1 MTGTFKEIIE
11 TAEKKGARKRVVV
24 PWASRENMRVL
35 GKASEHNFIM
45 PLLIGKGREVEMLVK
60 STPLASLDHEIID
73 EKDSG
78 RALFKAIQMIR
89 ENRADILMQGD
100 MDHQMFIDSILDG
113 EKGLLSA
120 KLASFVSVFQLLKR
134 DKLILITDTYI
145 NNYPSLVEKQLILEN
160 ALSLARIL
168 KVDSPKVAALA
179 SIEQVNPGIP
189 STLDA
194 SILSK
199 MSQRRQFGDV
209 IVEGPLDIDCALDKD
224 AALRK
229 GVNSIVTGNV
239 DIYLTPDIEVGYPLA
254 QLLVFI
260 GKMQMAGILMGT
272 SKPVILDLP
281 FVSNE
286 NKVTEIALAALICER
301 GKKYE

>member
-1 MTGTFKEIIE
+1 MIGTFKEIIE

-24 PWASRENMRVL
+24 PWASRENMRIL
-35 GKASEHNFIM
+35 GKASERNFTM

-89 ENRADILMQGD
+89 ENQADILMQGD
-100 MDHQMFIDSILDG
+100 MDHQMFIDSVLDG

-120 KLASFVSVFQLLKR
+120 KLASFVSVFQLFKR
-134 DKLILITDTYI
+134 DKLILITDTYL

-160 ALSLARIL
+160 ALKLARIL
-168 KVDSPKVAALA
+168 GISSPKVASLA
-179 SIEQVNPGIP
+179 AIEQVNPAIP

-194 SILSK
+194 AVLAK
-199 MSQRRQFGDV
+199 MAERRQFGDV
-209 IVEGPLDIDCALDKD
+209 TIEGPLDIDCAVSEK
-224 AALRK
+224 AAARK
-229 GVNSIVTGNV
+229 GVSSIVTGNV
-239 DIYLTPDIEVGYPLA
+239 DIYLTPDIETGYSLA

-260 GKMQMAGILMGT
+260 GKMQMAGILLGT

-286 NKVTEIALAALICER
+286 NKLAEIALAALI
-301 GKKYE
+301 

>member
-1 MTGTFKEIIE
+1 MIGTFKEIIE
-11 TAEKKGARKRVVV
+11 TAESEGTRKRVVV
-24 PWASRENMRVL
+24 PWASRKNMEIL
-35 GKASEHNFIM
+35 GKASERNFMM
-45 PLLIGKGREVEMLVK
+45 PLFVGKGREIEMLVK
-60 STPLASLDHEIID
+60 STPLASLNYEIVD

-78 RALFKAIQMIR
+78 RALFKAIQMIKG
-89 ENRADILMQGD
+89 NHADILMQGN
-100 MDHQMFIDSILDG
+100 MPHQMFIDSILDR
-113 EKGLLSA
+113 EKGLLRN

-134 DKLILITDTYI
+134 DKLILVTDTYI
-145 NNYPSLVEKQLILEN
+145 NNFPTLAEKQLILEN
-160 ALSLARIL
+160 VLGLVRIL
-168 KVDSPKVAALA
+168 KVDSPKVAVLA

-199 MSQRRQFGDV
+199 MSQRMQFGDV

-272 SKPVILDLP
+272 SNPVILDLP

-301 GKKYE
+301 GKGS

>member
-24 PWASRENMRVL
+24 PWASRENMRIL

-89 ENRADILMQGD
+89 ENQADILMQGD
-100 MDHQMFIDSILDG
+100 MDHQMFIDSVLDD

-134 DKLILITDTYI
+134 DKLILITDTYL

-199 MSQRRQFGDV
+199 MSQRRQFGNV

-260 GKMQMAGILMGT
+260 GKMQMVGILMGT

-286 NKVTEIALAALICER
+286 NKVAEIALAALI
-301 GKKYE
+301 

>member
-1 MTGTFKEIIE
+1 MIGTFKEIIE

-24 PWASRENMRVL
+24 PWASRENMRIL
-35 GKASEHNFIM
+35 GKASERNFTM

-89 ENRADILMQGD
+89 ENQADILMQGD
-100 MDHQMFIDSILDG
+100 MDHQIFIDSVLDG
-113 EKGLLSA
+113 EKGLLNA

-134 DKLILITDTYI
+134 DKLILITDTYL

-209 IVEGPLDIDCALDKD
+209 IVEGPLDIDCALDKN

-260 GKMQMAGILMGT
+260 GKMQMAGVLMGT

-286 NKVTEIALAALICER
+286 NKVAEIALAALI
-301 GKKYE
+301 

>member
-1 MTGTFKEIIE
+1 MIGTFKEIIE
-11 TAEKKGARKRVVV
+11 AAEKKGTRKRVVV
-24 PWASRENMRVL
+24 PWASRENMRIL
-35 GKASEHNFIM
+35 GKASELNFTV

-89 ENRADILMQGD
+89 ENQADILMQGD
-100 MDHQMFIDSILDG
+100 MDHQMFIDSVLDG

-120 KLASFVSVFQLLKR
+120 KLASFVSVFQLFKR
-134 DKLILITDTYI
+134 DKLILITDTYL

-160 ALSLARIL
+160 ALKLARIL
-168 KVDSPKVAALA
+168 GISSPKVASLA
-179 SIEQVNPGIP
+179 AIEQVNPAIP

-194 SILSK
+194 AVLAK
-199 MSQRRQFGDV
+199 MAERRQFGDV
-209 IVEGPLDIDCALDKD
+209 TIEGPLDIDCAVSEK
-224 AALRK
+224 AAARK
-229 GVNSIVTGNV
+229 GVSSIVTGNV
-239 DIYLTPDIEVGYPLA
+239 DIYLTPDIETGYSLA

-260 GKMQMAGILMGT
+260 GKMQMAGILLGT

-286 NKVTEIALAALICER
+286 NKLAEIALAALI
-301 GKKYE
+301 

>member
-1 MTGTFKEIIE
+1 MIGTFKEIIE
-11 TAEKKGARKRVVV
+11 AAEKKGTRKRVVV
-24 PWASRENMRVL
+24 PWASRENMRIL
-35 GKASEHNFIM
+35 GKASELNFTV

-89 ENRADILMQGD
+89 ENQADILMQGD
-100 MDHQMFIDSILDG
+100 MDHQMFIDSVLDG

-134 DKLILITDTYI
+134 DKLILITDTYL

-160 ALSLARIL
+160 ALKLARIL
-168 KVDSPKVAALA
+168 GISSPKVASLA
-179 SIEQVNPGIP
+179 AIEQVNPAIP

-194 SILSK
+194 AVLAK
-199 MSQRRQFGDV
+199 MAERRQFGDV
-209 IVEGPLDIDCALDKD
+209 TIEGPLDIDCAVSEK
-224 AALRK
+224 AAARK
-229 GVNSIVTGNV
+229 GVSSIVTGNV
-239 DIYLTPDIEVGYPLA
+239 DIYLTPDIEAGYSLA

-260 GKMQMAGILMGT
+260 GKMQMAGVLLGT

-286 NKVTEIALAALICER
+286 NKVAEIALAALI
-301 GKKYE
+301 